1 MRAAA
6 DLERE
11 KIITEVHRQAEE
23 EKNLAVEEATMETK
37 KNVWVCPKLWNNDLN
52 KSHSP

>member
-11 KIITEVHRQAEE
+11 KVIAEVRRQAEE

-37 KNVWVCPKLWNNDLN
+37 KNVWVCLKF
-52 KSHSP
+52 K